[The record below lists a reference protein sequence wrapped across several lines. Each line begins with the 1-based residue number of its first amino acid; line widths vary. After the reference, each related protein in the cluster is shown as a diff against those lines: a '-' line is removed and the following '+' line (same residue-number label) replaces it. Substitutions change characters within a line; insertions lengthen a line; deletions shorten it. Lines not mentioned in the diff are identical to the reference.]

1 MPEVSL
7 RLDYLRA
14 NQAFT
19 FLFGDALLRLDGEP
33 LFFSTRPDAIEA
45 ASRHGLIVW
54 ANGSLSSRA
63 NESGS
68 PVTR

>member
-1 MPEVSL
+1 MKDAV

-14 NQAFT
+14 NQAFV

-33 LFFSTRPDAIEA
+33 MFYSTRRDAIEA
-45 ASRHGLIVW
+45 ANRHGIIVW

>member
-1 MPEVSL
+1 MKDAL

-14 NQAFT
+14 NQAFA